1 MLTNL
6 AIDDDLVEEAK
17 KIGNHKTKK
26 AAVTEALREY
36 IQIRKQLEI
45 TRVFNSIDYLESYN
59 YKQQR
64 RKT

>member
-17 KIGNHKTKK
+17 KIGNHK
-26 AAVTEALREY
+26 AAVIEALREY